1 MQEWPH
7 SGGHSNSAAPQ
18 DRLQQEDQPVA
29 SSSRVPITVPE
40 PNDAQSNQEKKRSKW
55 DDGDEEQ
62 GDTVAMSNPNSPS
75 QTVPAIKR
83 RLVRPKKLRRPD
95 SPTSTSSGG
104 GTLAFQEDQGPANLS
119 SRHAAGFG
127 STFIISAEPV
137 LYANPREEASQRVAS
152 GQFAHPPEPE
162 AGSAS
167 APISIESAASPPIPK
182 QKSIPIPTPSQIPR
196 IPLTKPPRSRYAPLR
211 TSHPPLLSCR
221 SVYSYTRLN
230 HIEEGTYGVVFRARC
245 NDTNK
250 IYALKK
256 LKLDEE
262 KQGFPITSLREV
274 MALMVA
280 GDHENVVGVK
290 EIVVGDT
297 LNQVFI
303 VMPFIE
309 HDLKTLL
316 ADMPHPFIQSE
327 VKTIMRQLLSAVA
340 HCHANWI
347 LHRDLKTSNLLMNN
361 RGQIKVADFG
371 LARKFGDPLG
381 EMTQLVVTLWYRSP
395 ELLLGAKE
403 YTTAVDMWSVGCI
416 FAELMQGEALF
427 PGRGEIDQI
436 NKIFSLLGR
445 PNDELWPGYSDLP
458 LVQKINPIG
467 PMFSVLRQKF
477 KHLSYEGHNLLSGLL
492 AYDPERRISAEEG
505 GTHPYFSENP
515 LPKHPDL
522 FASFPSQAAGERRHK
537 SLVSPSA
544 PIRLDRIRA
553 ERDRERDKDPLADL
567 DSFV

>member
-1 MQEWPH
+1 MDSPDKISREE
-7 SGGHSNSAAPQ
+7 G
-18 DRLQQEDQPVA
+18 QPIA
-29 SSSRVPITVPE
+29 SSSRLPYEAGTGTENGQPLPASPE
-40 PNDAQSNQEKKRSKW
+40 RKRPKLEEPPTEEETPASN
-55 DDGDEEQ
+55 GI
-62 GDTVAMSNPNSPS
+62 
-75 QTVPAIKR
+75 AIRR
-83 RLVRPKKLRRPD
+83 RLVRPKKIRRLGD
-95 SPTSTSSGG
+95 ASVSSPPPATS
-104 GTLAFQEDQGPANLS
+104 AK
-119 SRHAAGFG
+119 
-127 STFIISAEPV
+127 V
-137 LYANPREEASQRVAS
+137 EA
-152 GQFAHPPEPE
+152 PPEPT
-162 AGSAS
+162 
-167 APISIESAASPPIPK
+167 APPPH
-182 QKSIPIPTPSQIPR
+182 SHSPTPASTQPSR
-196 IPLTKPPRSRYAPLR
+196 PPSPSLLQLDRPLPPPPRSRFAPPR
-211 TSHPPLLSCR
+211 SAHPPLVSCR
-221 SVYSYTRLN
+221 TVYNYTRLN

-245 NDTNK
+245 NDTNE

-256 LKLDEE
+256 LKLEEE
-262 KQGFPITSLREV
+262 KQGFPITSLREI
-274 MALMVA
+274 MALMIA
-280 GDHENVVGVK
+280 GGHEHVVGIR

-297 LNQVFI
+297 LDQVYI

-316 ADMPHPFIQSE
+316 ADMPHPFLQSE
-327 VKTIMRQLLSAVA
+327 VKTIMIQLLSAVA

-416 FAELMQGEALF
+416 FAELMQGEPLF

-436 NKIFSLLGR
+436 NRIYTLLGR
-445 PNDELWPGYSDLP
+445 PNAEMWPGYTSLP
-458 LVQKINPIG
+458 LVQKINPVG
-467 PMFSVLRQKF
+467 PVFSALRQKF
-477 KHLSYEGHNLLSGLL
+477 KHLSYEGHNLLSSLL
-492 AYDPERRISAEEG
+492 LYDPERRIDAETAG
-505 GTHPYFSENP
+505 KHPYFSENP

-544 PIRLDRIRA
+544 PVRQDRIA
-553 ERDRERDKDPLADL
+553 KDALADL

>member
-1 MQEWPH
+1 MRSTSPASPNDGTMPNTPDQI
-7 SGGHSNSAAPQ
+7 S
-18 DRLQQEDQPVA
+18 EDARPIASSPVA
-29 SSSRVPITVPE
+29 SSSRVPMDAVQPE
-40 PNDAQSNQEKKRSKW
+40 EALPPTTEKKRSKW
-55 DDGDEEQ
+55 DDED
-62 GDTVAMSNPNSPS
+62 DPSTADPSSPT

-83 RLVRPKKLRRPD
+83 RLVRPKKLRKPD
-95 SPTSTSSGG
+95 SPSTAAPTVEGDAGPRQGTTDSPTHIAPTYASTS
-104 GTLAFQEDQGPANLS
+104 
-119 SRHAAGFG
+119 
-127 STFIISAEPV
+127 IISAEPV
-137 LYANPREEASQRVAS
+137 IYNNQSR
-152 GQFAHPPEPE
+152 
-162 AGSAS
+162 
-167 APISIESAASPPIPK
+167 IASPPPTYPNAQSQERLSYPPPATK
-182 QKSIPIPTPSQIPR
+182 QSLSPPPPPPFRPAS
-196 IPLTKPPRSRYAPLR
+196 KPPRSKYAPPR

-347 LHRDLKTSNLLMNN
+347 VHRDLKTSNLLMNN

-467 PMFSVLRQKF
+467 PMFSALRQKF

-492 AYDPERRISAEEG
+492 AYDPERRTSAEEG
-505 GTHPYFSENP
+505 GKHAYFFENP

-544 PIRLDRIRA
+544 PMRMDRMRRGGGGA
-553 ERDRERDKDPLADL
+553 EREREKDLLADL
-567 DSFV
+567 DALV